1 MRIITVLIS
10 SLILA
15 SITLLSGTIAQTDP
29 TREIQARY
37 AECNVLEKIG
47 KPLEFQRAQEGNG
60 LSVWQ
65 KSDPNAIDVYEFMR
79 LHLANNRVRSVRLE
93 ESSASGD
100 WSSVT
105 TYCFRAN
112 GTLAFKFQTLRT
124 FYHDEVPGLSVLEVE
139 LRSYFSPNG
148 KNFKNLEKQ
157 RNGVGNKLVNTTYMR
172 NGGPDFPT
180 SSSVIKEIGANL
192 LPAK

>member
-37 AECNVLEKIG
+37 AECNALEKIG